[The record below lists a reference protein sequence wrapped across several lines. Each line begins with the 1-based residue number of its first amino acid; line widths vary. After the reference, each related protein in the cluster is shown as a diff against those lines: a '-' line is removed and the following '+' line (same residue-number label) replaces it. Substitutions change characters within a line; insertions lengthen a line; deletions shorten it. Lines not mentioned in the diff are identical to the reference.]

1 MTAPWLWCLPLWL
14 AALPALAIG
23 VDLEGIGGELAD
35 NARAFLTMTSLPA
48 DAAPARVRRAHRI
61 APGEIRKSLQ
71 PFGYYRP
78 TIQGELD
85 GEPGDWRVRY
95 RVDPGPPTRITDL
108 TVAVTGA
115 GADDPRFRRVIEG
128 GGLVEGQRLRH
139 ARYEDTK
146 TRLQQAAYAGGYLDA
161 EFAEHEIRVD
171 PEAVSAEIRLI
182 LDSGPRYRFGE
193 VAVRQDVLRDSL
205 MQRYVGIRPGEPFAP
220 QKLLDAQYALNDSG
234 YFARVEIDV
243 DKESA
248 GENHR
253 VPIVIVA
260 EPRPERRYT
269 IGAGFGTDTGPRGRA
284 GVEWRRL
291 NRRGHRAEVDLR
303 ASAVQ
308 TRLTSQYLIPVS
320 NTSDDRYAIKGIF
333 NQDEAGDGESEL
345 LVLGASRDKPLGGW
359 QASAYVN
366 FERETTRFAD
376 GADRTFLLTPGI
388 STSRTQAD
396 DPLLPSRGWSLFA
409 DVHGSVE
416 GAASDV
422 TFLQGRLRG
431 HGVVPVLP
439 RVRLLLRGEIG
450 ANLADRLTELPASQ
464 RFFAGGDRSV
474 RGYDYESLGERNDE
488 AEVIGGRYLLT
499 ASAEIDW
506 RVYGNWGAA
515 AFYDMGNAADDPDMD
530 LKRGVGVGVRWYSP
544 IGPVRLDLAH
554 PLDGDDDGVR
564 IHFTLGPDL

>member
-1 MTAPWLWCLPLWL
+1 MTARWLWCLPLWL

-78 TIQGELD
+78 SIQGELD

-95 RVDPGPPTRITDL
+95 RVDPGPPTTITDL

-115 GADDPRFRRVIEG
+115 GADDPRFRHAIER

-171 PEAVSAEIRLI
+171 PEAAAAEIRLI

-193 VAVRQDVLRDSL
+193 VTVRQDVLRDSL
-205 MQRYVGIRPGEPFAP
+205 MQRYVGIRRGEPFDP

-234 YFARVEIDV
+234 YFARVEVDV
-243 DKESA
+243 DKAGA
-248 GENHR
+248 GEDHR
-253 VPIVIVA
+253 VPIVIAA
-260 EPRPERRYT
+260 EPRPKRRYT

-291 NRRGHRAEVDLR
+291 NRRGHRAEIDLR

-308 TRLTSQYLIPVS
+308 TRLSSQYLIPVS
-320 NTSDDRYAIKGIF
+320 NTSDDRYAIKGIV

-376 GADRTFLLTPGI
+376 DVERTFLLTPGI
-388 STSRTQAD
+388 SASRTRAD
-396 DPLLPSRGWSLFA
+396 DPLVPRSGWSLFA

-422 TFLQGRLRG
+422 TFLQTQLRG
-431 HGVVPVLP
+431 RGVVPLLP
-439 RVRLLLRGEIG
+439 RVRLLLRSEIG

-488 AEVIGGRYLLT
+488 GDVIGGRYLLT

-506 RVYGNWGAA
+506 RVYGDWGAA

-554 PLDGDDDGVR
+554 PLDDDDGGVR